1 MLVHRVLHTNFL
13 KCNVYA
19 QIYVSINGNKY
30 KWILFQLQ
38 RHKIQN
44 VRRRIKVKLDFV
56 ETFNMQN
63 DGKKSKM
70 ARHSSHIEFIAY

>member
-1 MLVHRVLHTNFL
+1 MLGHRVLRTDFF
-13 KCNVYA
+13 KFNVYA

-44 VRRRIKVKLDFV
+44 VRRRIKV
-56 ETFNMQN
+56 
-63 DGKKSKM
+63 
-70 ARHSSHIEFIAY
+70 